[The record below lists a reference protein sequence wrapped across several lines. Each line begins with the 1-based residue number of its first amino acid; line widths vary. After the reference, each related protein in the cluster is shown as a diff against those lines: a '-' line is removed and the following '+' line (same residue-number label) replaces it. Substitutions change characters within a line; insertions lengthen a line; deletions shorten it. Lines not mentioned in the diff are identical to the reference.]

1 MTSSVPPHVPSGDP
15 SAAPRNP
22 PTPHGPTFGAEP
34 GQTPEPFP
42 SPPAVLARDLHR
54 VHKSGGVK
62 TRALDG
68 VSIEFEQAR
77 WTAVMGPSGSG
88 KSTLLHCLAG
98 LDRPDRGSVKIGN
111 KDITRM
117 TEGGRTRMRRTR
129 IGFVFQSFNLVPVL
143 SVRENILL
151 PSRLAFRR
159 SKRDR
164 LNRLTAELGL
174 EGLMKRRPHEL
185 SGGQQQRVAI
195 ARALLP
201 EPDVIFADEPTGNL
215 DSESGDAV
223 LRILRRCV
231 DEFGQTV
238 VMVTHDPAAAARTD
252 RVVVL
257 ADGRIRAEI
266 NHPTVDAV
274 QAAMRPAL

>member
-15 SAAPRNP
+15 SAAPGNP

-54 VHKSGGVK
+54 GHKSGGVK

-98 LDRPDRGSVKIGN
+98 LDRPDRGSVQIGK

-117 TEGGRTRMRRTR
+117 TEGGRTRDLRDLPRYLAPPACMPPRREETTR
-129 IGFVFQSFNLVPVL
+129 RAGL
-143 SVRENILL
+143 
-151 PSRLAFRR
+151 
-159 SKRDR
+159 DR
-164 LNRLTAELGL
+164 C
-174 EGLMKRRPHEL
+174 P
-185 SGGQQQRVAI
+185 
-195 ARALLP
+195 
-201 EPDVIFADEPTGNL
+201 
-215 DSESGDAV
+215 
-223 LRILRRCV
+223 
-231 DEFGQTV
+231 QT
-238 VMVTHDPAAAARTD
+238 
-252 RVVVL
+252 
-257 ADGRIRAEI
+257 
-266 NHPTVDAV
+266 
-274 QAAMRPAL
+274 